1 MDLSGYSSRRC
12 PHTAHACAFSF
23 MASKAARGKSGWS
36 TVSPSRKRTNSCCA
50 PPSCIAADGRRR
62 PLGMNNDHLGA
73 VLGGKF
79 RTAVSGVRI
88 HVNELD
94 PVKAACGADGLQASR
109 QALTFIASNY
119 DNGEGL

>member
-1 MDLSGYSSRRC
+1 MP
-12 PHTAHACAFSF
+12 PHR
-23 MASKAARGKSGWS
+23 ARLRVFVHGIQGC
-36 TVSPSRKRTNSCCA
+36 SRKIRMEYCVAVKKEDEFFCCA